1 MNVFPRYPL
10 KCCSCNKPISHIGMA
25 IQRALEDGEQ
35 LEYLYQNVYTDLRF
49 CCKSEL
55 MNPSPWNINT
65 QNEEAVYRTPLNG
78 QVPRPIPK
86 PDPSCPRG
94 YYKLVESNR
103 FPGMFVHIDDG
114 QGVEATYQPIES
126 TEEEEFELPESGSEL
141 EVNLAGV
148 GFVPTRPGVPVFGSV
163 IQFTNNPKRIKD
175 KIVPI
180 LDNRTYLA
188 W

>member
-35 LEYLYQNVYTDLRF
+35 LEYLFQNVYTDLRF

-55 MNPSPWNINT
+55 MNPSPWNINS
-65 QNEEAVYRTPLNG
+65 QYEEAVYRTPLNG
-78 QVPRPIPK
+78 QVPRPTK
-86 PDPSCPRG
+86 RPDPSCPRG
-94 YYKLVESNR
+94 YYGLVQSKR
-103 FPGMFVHIDDG
+103 FPGMYVHIDDD
-114 QGVEATYQPIES
+114 QGTEAVYQPIVS
-126 TEEEEFELPESGSEL
+126 TEEQEFELEQSGAEL
-141 EVNLAGV
+141 EVTLTGA

-163 IQFTNNPKRIKD
+163 IQFTNNPKKIKD

-180 LDNRTYLA
+180 MDNRTYLA

>member
-1 MNVFPRYPL
+1 
-10 KCCSCNKPISHIGMA
+10 MA
-25 IQRALEDGEQ
+25 IQRALEDGEE

-55 MNPSPWNINT
+55 MNPSPWNINM
-65 QNEEAVYRTPLNG
+65 QNEEAVYHTPLNG

-86 PDPSCPRG
+86 PEPSCPRG
-94 YYKLVESNR
+94 YYALVESKR

-114 QGVEATYQPIES
+114 QGIEALSRLTQT
-126 TEEEEFELPESGSEL
+126 TETEEFELPQSEPEL
-141 EVNLAGV
+141 EVNLTGV
-148 GFVPTRPGVPVFGSV
+148 SFVPTRPGVPVFGSV
-163 IQFTNNPKRIKD
+163 FHFTNKPKKIKD